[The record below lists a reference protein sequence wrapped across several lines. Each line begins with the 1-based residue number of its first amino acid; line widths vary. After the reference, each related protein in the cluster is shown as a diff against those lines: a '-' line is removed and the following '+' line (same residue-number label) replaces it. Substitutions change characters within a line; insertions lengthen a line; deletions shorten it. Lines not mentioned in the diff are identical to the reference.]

1 LNEIKILNDTVVSKI
16 AAGEIISRPLNIV
29 KELVENSIDA
39 KATNI
44 IIDIEKNRISVE
56 DNGTGINKQYVEL
69 AFMRHSTSKIS
80 SENDLSGIS
89 SLGFRGEALFAISV
103 VSEVDLY
110 TKTNEEEIGTHFK
123 IKASKPLLKED
134 IIKNTGTK
142 IIINDLFFNLP
153 ARKKHLKNFD
163 YELRQ
168 ITSLIEHL
176 AIVNY
181 NISFT
186 LKINGN
192 IRLYTSNNTNLL
204 NAIYEVY
211 GKAFAS
217 KLIDL
222 DYHQDP
228 LQARGFF
235 SDLSAKSKTIR
246 IISINKRLVYS
257 KIIYSAIKR
266 AYEELL
272 GEGKGG
278 GDYILFIELPFNMV
292 DVNVHPS
299 KDEVRFA
306 NETLIFMLIKD
317 AVKNTLSSIKISP
330 LYDLSKIEENTH
342 DELSYE
348 QQKKDSIKI
357 ESNASFYKHTDT
369 VSFINLV
376 NDELHPAEIYQNEK
390 NYNNYIDDIN
400 SISNN
405 KNNDLRNLN
414 ADVYE
419 DTSKENIINK
429 DELKVLINAK
439 MAGHIFNRYIIMEY
453 NNYLYLIDQHAAHE
467 RILYE
472 QFINDFNKNNI
483 RRQLL
488 LVPDEKLMSISDIL
502 LIKENLNLL
511 FYLGFELEVVGN
523 SIKIYTVPII
533 ASKIQTTQM
542 LLDIIN
548 FMKNESAETY
558 TNRND
563 LIIKKACVSAVKSD
577 RTLNNFEVQ
586 SLIKELIKTKTP
598 FICPHGRDTII
609 KVKKGFI
616 DKLFGR

>member
-1 LNEIKILNDTVVSKI
+1 MNEIKILDNTVISKI

-29 KELVENSIDA
+29 KELIENSIDA
-39 KATNI
+39 KASNI
-44 IIDIEKNRISVE
+44 ILNIEKNKIIVE
-56 DNGTGINKQYVEL
+56 DDGIGISKKYVEL
-69 AFMRHSTSKIS
+69 AFMRHSTSKIN
-80 SENDLSGIS
+80 SEDDLSGIT

-103 VSEVDLY
+103 VSEVDLF
-110 TKTNEEEIGTHFK
+110 TKTIEEETGTHFK

-142 IIINDLFFNLP
+142 IIVSDLFFNLP

-168 ITSLIEHL
+168 ITALTEHF

-181 NISFT
+181 DISFT

-192 IRLYTSNNTNLL
+192 IRLYTSKNGNLL
-204 NAIYEVY
+204 SAVYEVY
-211 GKAFAS
+211 GKDFAS
-217 KLIDL
+217 KLIKL
-222 DYHQDP
+222 NYSQDP
-228 LQARGFF
+228 FKAEGFF
-235 SDLSAKSKTIR
+235 SDLSAKSKTVR
-246 IISINKRLVYS
+246 IVSINKRLVYS
-257 KIIYSAIKR
+257 KVIYSAIKR

-272 GEGKGG
+272 GEGKRGG

-306 NETLIFMLIKD
+306 NETLIFMLLKD
-317 AVKNTLSSIKISP
+317 AVKNALSSIKISP
-330 LYDLSKIEENTH
+330 LHNLSIIEENNGCKLDKTT
-342 DELSYE
+342 D
-348 QQKKDSIKI
+348 KDSIQTEI
-357 ESNASFYKHTDT
+357 HTSNYKHTDT
-369 VSFINLV
+369 ISFINLI
-376 NDELHPAEIYQNEK
+376 NDDMCRTNTQKEDDSNCDS
-390 NYNNYIDDIN
+390 YIEGIF
-400 SISNN
+400 SHQ
-405 KNNDLRNLN
+405 NNDVLN
-414 ADVYE
+414 QKEDVKE
-419 DTSKENIINK
+419 DTYQENIISK
-429 DELKVLINAK
+429 DELKALVNAK

-453 NNYLYLIDQHAAHE
+453 NDYVYLIDQHAAHE

-472 QFINDFNKNNI
+472 QFIDHFNKNSI

-488 LVPDEKLMSISDIL
+488 LVPFEKNLSVSDVL
-502 LIKENLNLL
+502 LIKENVNLL
-511 FYLGFELEVVGN
+511 FHLGFELELTEN

-533 ASKIQTTQM
+533 ASKIQ
-542 LLDIIN
+542 DIQILFDVVD
-548 FMKNESAETY
+548 FMKNELAATY

-563 LIIKKACVSAVKSD
+563 LIIKKACSAAVKSD
-577 RTLNNFEVQ
+577 RTLDSFEVQ